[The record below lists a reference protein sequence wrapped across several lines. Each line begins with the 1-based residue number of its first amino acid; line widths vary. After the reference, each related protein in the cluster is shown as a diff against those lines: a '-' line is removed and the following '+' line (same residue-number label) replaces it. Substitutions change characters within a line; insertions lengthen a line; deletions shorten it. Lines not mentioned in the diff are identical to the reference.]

1 MKNKNL
7 IQRYLPVLIILVA
20 LANLVLFNP
29 NRSSG
34 KFTINDYSKL
44 VESGKIEEATFSVGK
59 NITTVKGTYTD
70 MAKKATFEVSFPSHS
85 ELLNTSINKLKE
97 KNISVV
103 DSEASNKFVDAIIN
117 LIPFV
122 LMMGFGFWM
131 ISRMAQANGANGK
144 AFEFKSSFG
153 K

>member
-70 MAKKATFEVSFPSHS
+70 MAKKATFEVDLLHKVSKGYSLDNLAPSC
-85 ELLNTSINKLKE
+85 
-97 KNISVV
+97 
-103 DSEASNKFVDAIIN
+103 
-117 LIPFV
+117 P
-122 LMMGFGFWM
+122 
-131 ISRMAQANGANGK
+131 
-144 AFEFKSSFG
+144 
-153 K
+153 

>member
-44 VESGKIEEATFSVGK
+44 VESGKIEEATFSVGQ

-70 MAKKATFEVSFPSHS
+70 MAK
-85 ELLNTSINKLKE
+85 
-97 KNISVV
+97 
-103 DSEASNKFVDAIIN
+103 
-117 LIPFV
+117 
-122 LMMGFGFWM
+122 
-131 ISRMAQANGANGK
+131 
-144 AFEFKSSFG
+144 
-153 K
+153 